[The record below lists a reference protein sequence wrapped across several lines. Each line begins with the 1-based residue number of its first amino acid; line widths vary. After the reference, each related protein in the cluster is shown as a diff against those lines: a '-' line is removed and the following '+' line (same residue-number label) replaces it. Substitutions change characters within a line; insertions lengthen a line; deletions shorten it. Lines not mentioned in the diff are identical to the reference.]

1 MCCPGIRS
9 SGIFRTEIGSA
20 TSGSIATYDENFPQ
34 ACSVAHQM
42 ALLPAR
48 MRTPRISQEVKSGG
62 AYAGCKQKHWG
73 DHGEIVRPRVA
84 AVRAA
89 TSPCVQDAR
98 HPHPEKRDDPNGC
111 PTRNRSK
118 QTGNDRGMRNPPCK
132 QAGRRAPQPIA
143 RAGTGIRDHASLPVQ
158 QEATPLSP
166 ARSA

>member
-89 TSPCVQDAR
+89 TAHCVQKS
-98 HPHPEKRDDPNGC
+98 HLTLLEKYVFQHVCD
-111 PTRNRSK
+111 TRNLHTLPTK
-118 QTGNDRGMRNPPCK
+118 YCTMPNPP
-132 QAGRRAPQPIA
+132 
-143 RAGTGIRDHASLPVQ
+143 
-158 QEATPLSP
+158 
-166 ARSA
+166 